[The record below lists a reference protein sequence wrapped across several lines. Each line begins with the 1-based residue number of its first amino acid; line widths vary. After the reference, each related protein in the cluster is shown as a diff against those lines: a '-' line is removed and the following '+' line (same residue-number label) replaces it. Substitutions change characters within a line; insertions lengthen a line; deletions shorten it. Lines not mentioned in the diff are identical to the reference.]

1 MGGASRHN
9 GNMKAYLYLLPS
21 ICMTAPAAENAT
33 IVFNRFLDESIRIIE
48 SIQDAESA
56 DLYAAQLKT
65 RGDFLMGLA
74 MSNANKGVKIADN
87 PELKQRMQEGIKRIK
102 KANFYNSRI
111 MMAAYDERKLATL
124 PPPTD
129 EEKASTRARILTAF
143 AAHHNNLTRINDKQS
158 AEAHCIDVT
167 CTMRLLRFAHTAT
180 LVDAEN
186 DTEIQQQIQ
195 LMIQDME
202 LLTKHLREQQYYDSY
217 LIKNL
222 FQ

>member
-1 MGGASRHN
+1 MGGCSRHN
-9 GNMKAYLYLLPS
+9 GSMKAYWCLLPG
-21 ICMTAPAAENAT
+21 ICMAASEVEDT
-33 IVFNRFLDESIRIIE
+33 SVVFHRFLNEAVSITER
-48 SIQDAESA
+48 IQDTESA
-56 DLYAAQLKT
+56 DLYGAQLKT
-65 RGDFLMGLA
+65 WGDFLMGLA

-111 MMAAYDERKLATL
+111 MIAAYDERKLATL

-180 LVDAEN
+180 LLDAEN

>member
-1 MGGASRHN
+1 MAASEVEDT
-9 GNMKAYLYLLPS
+9 S
-21 ICMTAPAAENAT
+21 V
-33 IVFNRFLDESIRIIE
+33 VFHRFLIEAVSITER
-48 SIQDAESA
+48 IQDTESA
-56 DLYAAQLKT
+56 DLYGAQLKT
-65 RGDFLMGLA
+65 WGDFIMGLA
-74 MSNANKGVKIADN
+74 MSAASKGDRMAFSD
-87 PELKQRMQEGIKRIK
+87 ELKQRMQASFMRIK
-102 KANFYNSRI
+102 QANFYNSRI
-111 MMAAYDERKLATL
+111 MIAAYDERKLATL